1 MHQLRCLKC
10 GAETAAPAQVC
21 ARCGAPVADE
31 PPLADA
37 EAGGPG
43 AHTALPHELVG
54 QRTGPSLRRNGLI
67 VVGVG
72 LTALAA
78 VIAVIAIT
86 MTSVPSPKASANSPK
101 ASANSPKAS
110 ANSAKASASRLSYG
124 QLRPGDCVQ
133 VPNINTISAWPNFF
147 TVVPCAQQHTGEVFY
162 AGDIWP
168 QSIAY
173 PGDSATDKQ
182 ADARCGRA
190 YTGYDGISADQSA
203 FTYEWDLPDS
213 TSWLSGDRS
222 VQCIAYDPSGA
233 PMDSSIKGSSK

>member
-1 MHQLRCLKC
+1 VTAH
-10 GAETAAPAQVC
+10 GAEYAGHPS
-21 ARCGAPVADE
+21 RDEPVADQ
-31 PPLADA
+31 PPVADA

-43 AHTALPHELVG
+43 AHTPLPHELVG
-54 QRTGPSLRRNGLI
+54 QRTGPGPRRNGLI
-67 VVGVG
+67 VVGAG

-78 VIAVIAIT
+78 VIAVIAI
-86 MTSVPSPKASANSPK
+86 SKSSAPSPTSS
-101 ASANSPKAS
+101 NSPKAS
-110 ANSAKASASRLSYG
+110 ANSAKASASRLSYD

-133 VPNINTISAWPNFF
+133 VPSINTINAWPNFF
-147 TVVPCAQQHTGEVFY
+147 TVVPCVQQHTGEVFY

-168 QSIAY
+168 RSIAY

-182 ADARCGRA
+182 ADARCGSA
-190 YTGYDGISADQSA
+190 FTGYDGISADQSA
-203 FTYEWDLPDS
+203 FTYEWDLPDT